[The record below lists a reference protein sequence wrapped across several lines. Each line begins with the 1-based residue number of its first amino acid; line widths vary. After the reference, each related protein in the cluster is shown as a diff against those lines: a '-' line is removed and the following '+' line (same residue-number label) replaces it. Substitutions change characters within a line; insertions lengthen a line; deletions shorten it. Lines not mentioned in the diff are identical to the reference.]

1 MPLIYFWM
9 VKLSIVL
16 IIFLT
21 LFYIFQLELIS
32 FSSPPTLQL
41 PSTISS
47 PQISF
52 LLLTLHD
59 YYCQKKKKK
68 ISKCER

>member
-9 VKLSIVL
+9 VKLSVVL

-32 FSSPPTLQL
+32 VSSPPTLQL

-59 YYCQKKKKK
+59 YYCQKKKSVNVKGIK
-68 ISKCER
+68 